1 MNYARA
7 TATMDYSIASG
18 CVKVGDR
25 MHMWLLLVFKIRLH
39 TQQQQRSTE
48 EPLGQFAMRKYCK
61 TITVRNTPNFDLGR
75 NGIRIR
81 RLNKVLFF
89 VHSCVKRQSSRL

>member
-18 CVKVGDR
+18 CVKVGDS

-61 TITVRNTPNFDLGR
+61 TVLLCVTHLTLIWGEMELELGD
-75 NGIRIR
+75 
-81 RLNKVLFF
+81 
-89 VHSCVKRQSSRL
+89 